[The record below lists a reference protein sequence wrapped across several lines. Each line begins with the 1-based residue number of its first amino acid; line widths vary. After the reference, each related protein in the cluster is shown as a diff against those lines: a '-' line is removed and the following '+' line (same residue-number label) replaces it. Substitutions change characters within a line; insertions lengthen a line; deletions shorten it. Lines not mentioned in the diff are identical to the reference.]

1 MMTHVTP
8 HPCPI
13 TQFLVEHA
21 GDLCSSLVAE
31 PGTGIT
37 VIAADGRWVYMNLQA
52 AEILF
57 GPGADPARY
66 LGRRWVEFMP
76 PEWVED
82 RMELNRR
89 MLLNRERP
97 VMLRVI
103 WRGQQHFTWI
113 RHVTREAE
121 APPEAP
127 ELFLLITRRSPTN
140 EASEELTART
150 AFEMVDSSVM
160 NLGRLDVLSPRELE
174 VTALLGQGLSVK
186 EIASILHRSEKTV
199 DHHRVSIYEKLKV
212 HDRVALA
219 EIARAAGLKVEDAER
234 RRV

>member
-1 MMTHVTP
+1 MVTHTSEP
-8 HPCPI
+8 RCPI

-37 VIAADGRWVYMNLQA
+37 VIASDGRWVYMNAQA

-57 GPGADPARY
+57 GPGADPSRY
-66 LGRRWVEFMP
+66 VGRRWVEFMP

-89 MLLNRERP
+89 MLQHPDRP
-97 VMLRVI
+97 MMLRVI

-113 RHVTREAE
+113 RHVTREAGMP
-121 APPEAP
+121 AEAP

-140 EASEELTART
+140 GAGEGLTARA
-150 AFEMVDSSVM
+150 AFEQVDSSVM

-186 EIASILHRSEKTV
+186 EIAAILHRSEKTV